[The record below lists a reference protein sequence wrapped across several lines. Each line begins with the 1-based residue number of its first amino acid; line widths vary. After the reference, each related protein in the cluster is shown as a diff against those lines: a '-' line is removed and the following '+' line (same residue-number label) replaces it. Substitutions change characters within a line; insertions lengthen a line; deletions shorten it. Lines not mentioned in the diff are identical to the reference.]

1 MHLHTYIYTHIY
13 IGTEYV
19 ELCVCMYD
27 IVNATSLFFL
37 KTMLS
42 IYLCGLFW
50 AVLGLGCCG
59 SFYLVAVLRPLF
71 VVAS

>member
-1 MHLHTYIYTHIY
+1 
-13 IGTEYV
+13 
-19 ELCVCMYD
+19 MYD

-59 SFYLVAVLRPLF
+59 SFYLVAVLSPLF